1 MIYFLAFTVLFS
13 VIGFLYLKVNIIS
26 LILILSLVPFLIYAN
41 SRKSKELNSIFLNQ
55 IFAYILAVFMSL
67 KWQEF
72 SRLNLYIYLLSSSSY
87 LRILYVITK
96 RKFLRFV
103 FWLPVGYVVGDIF
116 YLRFKNPYL
125 FVLGFLIVI
134 LIGFRDLKTREE

>member
-72 SRLNLYIYLLSSSSY
+72 NRLNLYIYLLSSSSY
-87 LRILYVITK
+87 LRVLYVITK

-134 LIGFRDLKTREE
+134 LIGFRDLKT